1 MNPSFAESTARERV
15 THLLDAGSFRE
26 ILGPSERVVSPHLAL
41 LGVPSAFDDG
51 VIVGSGSLEGKNVLI
66 AAQEG
71 EFMGG
76 GVGEVHGAKLVGL
89 FQRALIHKPA
99 AVIVLAESG
108 GVRLHE
114 ANAGLIAV
122 SEVMRALLAV
132 RVAGIPVLMLIG
144 GANGCFGGMGL
155 IARCAD
161 WVVMSD
167 IGRLAMSGP
176 EVIESS
182 NGVEEFDSRD
192 RSLVWRTTGGKHRYL
207 MGDCDVLVDD
217 DVAAFRDAAVAALAH
232 TTHLRLATMQIEHEM
247 LTDRVDSF
255 GDCHDALDIWRRGGV
270 TLPERVADLEAEAM
284 QSVKQGFHTP
294 TRSKHDHLTPKPRA
308 IIADSTHPSAT
319 PGAAALNALLTNLFG
334 SGHQVTVEGDLIRGK
349 AQVHGTPVTVV
360 GSTNHA
366 AIGVELAL
374 AQAGEVLACVSKSP
388 GEAIVL
394 LVDTQGQRLRHRDEL
409 LGINRYMAHMGCCIE
424 LARQQG
430 HRVIGL
436 VYDQALSGGF
446 ITSGLMADACYALPQ
461 AEIRVM
467 RLPAMARVTK
477 IDEARLTEL
486 SKSNPVFAPGVENFV
501 AMGGIQALWSDDLQ
515 ACLRDALLAA
525 PTLDKRSAL
534 GQSRGGRTLAAPV
547 ARRVVAA

>member
-1 MNPSFAESTARERV
+1 MKLSFAESTARERLLC
-15 THLLDAGSFRE
+15 LLDADSFHE
-26 ILGPSERVVSPHLAL
+26 ILGPAERVISPHLAL
-41 LGVPSAFDDG
+41 LDVPAAFDDG
-51 VIVGSGSLEGKNVLI
+51 IVVGEGLLGGQAVLI

-89 FQRALIHKPA
+89 FQRTLIHKPA

-114 ANAGLIAV
+114 ANAGLIAI

-132 RVAGIPVLMLIG
+132 RAVGIPVLMLIG

-161 WVVMSD
+161 TVVMSD

-182 NGVEEFDSRD
+182 HGVEEFDSRD

-207 MGDCDVLVDD
+207 TGDCDVLVEDE
-217 DVAAFRDAAVAALAH
+217 VAAFRAAALAALH
-232 TTHLRLATMQIEHEM
+232 RSLPLNLATMQAEQA
-247 LTDRVDSF
+247 LLSARLRDF
-255 GDCHDALDIWRRGGV
+255 GDCRDALDIWQRLGV
-270 TLPERVADLEAEAM
+270 ANPGLVADMEAGAM
-284 QSVKQGFHTP
+284 QAMK
-294 TRSKHDHLTPKPRA
+294 A
-308 IIADSTHPSAT
+308 SAT
-319 PGAAALNALLTNLFG
+319 VSNLLNQSEDPTPPQFTLTQNPALNTLLAALFGAAQQISVAD
-334 SGHQVTVEGDLIRGK
+334 DLII
-349 AQVHGTPVTVV
+349 GTASINGTDISII
-360 GSTNHA
+360 GTTNHA
-366 AIGVELAL
+366 AIGIELAL
-374 AQAGEVLACVSKSP
+374 AQACAVLQTVQLYPKRP
-388 GEAIVL
+388 IML

-409 LGINRYMAHMGCCIE
+409 QGINRYMAHMGCCVE
-424 LARQQG
+424 LARQLG
-430 HRVIGL
+430 HQVIAL

-446 ITSGLMADACYALPQ
+446 ITSGLMANACYALPQ

-486 SKSNPVFAPGVENFV
+486 SKTNPVFAPGVENFV
-501 AMGGIQALWSDDLQ
+501 AMGGIQSLWTGDLKTCLAQALE
-515 ACLRDALLAA
+515 AA
-525 PTLDKRSAL
+525 PTWDDRAAL
-534 GQSRGGRTLAAPV
+534 GANRGGRARAAAV
-547 ARRVVAA
+547 AKRVQHICL